1 VRELS
6 EKCQALW
13 ETASAV
19 WIKPH
24 TKIEISSKEKQ
35 MKGLKKIA
43 LCSAV
48 ALAPFAANADLKAL
62 DDSAMGSVTGQAG
75 VTIDLSA
82 NVSIGEIAYEDQ
94 GFLALSNVRLAGA
107 DLIDPAT
114 GGFNAASKLDDIR
127 LTIDVAGD
135 ATGSDL
141 GTAALGATYLT
152 DVSAAGF
159 DVQNLNETAQDVSDG
174 DLVISLR
181 SQSGGAVDY
190 GLFIGEVSLNKSANS
205 ADIGSFSTSGDKGT
219 VLVSNLFVAGAIGPI
234 DIVVQE
240 ESNSMNINA
249 FFSAQ
254 GNLNLPFM
262 GTSLDFEL
270 HNRRGNSVVNASA
283 AGVSFA
289 HAQVDVGTAV
299 NAAGDDA
306 LRVTVQD
313 FSGDLDLLNVSP
325 GAVSIGNIYMT
336 DLAVTA
342 DMTIYGH

>member
-6 EKCQALW
+6 EKCQVLW
-13 ETASAV
+13 ETDCAV

-24 TKIEISSKEKQ
+24 TKIEISFKEKQ

-62 DDSAMGSVTGQAG
+62 NDSDMSSVTGQAG

-82 NVSIGEIAYEDQ
+82 DVSIGEIAYQDQ
-94 GFLALSNVRLAGA
+94 GFLAISDVTLGGA
-107 DLIDPAT
+107 APGT
-114 GGFNAASKLDDIR
+114 SLDDIR

-135 ATGSDL
+135 GSDL
-141 GTAALGATYLT
+141 GVPAFGAAYLQGGGATVT
-152 DVSAAGF
+152 GV
-159 DVQNLNETAQDVSDG
+159 NETDQALTDG

-181 SQSGGAVDY
+181 SQSGAPVDF
-190 GLFIGEVSLNKSANS
+190 GLSIGEIALSKSGNSSAIGSLNTTAGN
-205 ADIGSFSTSGDKGT
+205 AGT
-219 VLVSNLFVAGAIGPI
+219 VLVSDLNVTGLIGPVDVI
-234 DIVVQE
+234 VQE

-249 FFSAQ
+249 YFSAA
-254 GNLNLPFM
+254 GNLNMPFL

-270 HNRRGNSVVNASA
+270 HNRRGASVVT
-283 AGVSFA
+283 AGPASFA
-289 HAQVDVGTAV
+289 HAQIDVGVAEDYLG
-299 NAAGDDA
+299 ADQDA

-313 FSGDLDLLNVSP
+313 FSGDLDLLNISP
-325 GAVSIGNIYMT
+325 GAVSIGSIYMT

>member
-13 ETASAV
+13 ETDCAV

-24 TKIEISSKEKQ
+24 TKIEISFKEKQ

-62 DDSAMGSVTGQAG
+62 NDSDMSSVTGQAG

-82 NVSIGEIAYEDQ
+82 DISIGEIAYEDQ
-94 GFLALSNVRLAGA
+94 GFLAISDVTLGGA
-107 DLIDPAT
+107 APGT
-114 GGFNAASKLDDIR
+114 SLDDIR

-135 ATGSDL
+135 GNDL
-141 GTAALGATYLT
+141 GVAAFGATYLT
-152 DVSAAGF
+152 GAGF
-159 DVQNLNETAQDVSDG
+159 TINGVTEVDQAVSDG
-174 DLVISLR
+174 DLVIALR
-181 SQSGGAVDY
+181 SQSGTPVDF
-190 GLFIGEVSLNKSANS
+190 GLSIGEIALSQSSNSGSIGSLNSAAGNV
-205 ADIGSFSTSGDKGT
+205 GT
-219 VLVSNLFVAGAIGPI
+219 VLVSNLNIVGAIGPV

-240 ESNSMNINA
+240 ETNAMNINA
-249 FFSAQ
+249 YFNASA
-254 GNLNLPFM
+254 GLTTPDIGDGLEMPFL

-270 HNRRGNSVVNASA
+270 HNRRGASVVSA
-283 AGVSFA
+283 GGGAVSFA
-289 HAQVDVGTAV
+289 HAQIDVGVAEDYLG
-299 NAAGDDA
+299 ADQDA

-313 FSGDLDLLNVSP
+313 FSGDLDLLNISP
-325 GAVSIGNIYMT
+325 GAVSIGSIYMT

-342 DMTIYGH
+342 DMKIYGH